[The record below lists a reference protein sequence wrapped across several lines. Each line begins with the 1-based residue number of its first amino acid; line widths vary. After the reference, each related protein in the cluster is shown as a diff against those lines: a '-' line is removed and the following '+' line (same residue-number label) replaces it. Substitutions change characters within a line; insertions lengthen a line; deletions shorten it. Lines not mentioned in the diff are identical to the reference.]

1 MGLTNFPNGISSFGI
16 PVMGAGDLT
25 TTGNIWFVS
34 SGSGSDG
41 NTGTDKDHP
50 FATLDYAIGKCTAS
64 QGDIII
70 VMPGHAETTTAI
82 AADVIG
88 ISIIGLGVGRSRP
101 TFTATTAA
109 SDLIDVTVASVKIQ
123 NIRLIGAASGCTGL
137 ISLVAGADFQAI
149 GCSFEHGATPT
160 SAISVGATSPRFSF
174 IGCNFLGSA
183 NGPAAAIDIVAT
195 GDDDFI
201 VKNCIF
207 NYGRYGLDTAGIR
220 ANADAADG
228 GTIDSCIF
236 IGMDT
241 AAVDFNS
248 SDTANVA
255 GVISNCTVGMGA
267 DTANID
273 TAIDPG
279 GYGLFNVYVT
289 DIVSERGA
297 NIPVT
302 SPA

>member
-1 MGLTNFPNGISSFGI
+1 MGLTRYPHGISSFGI
-16 PVMGAGDLT
+16 PVLGGGSLT
-25 TTGNIWFVS
+25 TTGDIYFVQNTN
-34 SGSGSDG
+34 GSNG
-41 NTGTDKDHP
+41 NEGNDKDHP

-70 VMPGHAETTTAI
+70 LMPGHAETTTAI
-82 AADVIG
+82 ALDVAG
-88 ISIIGLGVGRSRP
+88 ISIVGLGVGRTRP

-109 SDLIDVTVASVKIQ
+109 TDLIDVTVANCKIE
-123 NIRLIGAASGCTGL
+123 NIRLVGAASGCTSL
-137 ISLVAGADFQAI
+137 ISLVGAADFQAV

-183 NGPAAAIDIVAT
+183 NGPAVAIDIVAT

-201 VKNCIF
+201 IRDCIF

-220 ANADAADG
+220 ANVDAADG
-228 GTIDSCIF
+228 GLIQNCQF

-241 AAVDFNS
+241 AAIDFNS
-248 SDTANVA
+248 SDTANIA
-255 GVISNCTVGMGA
+255 GLILDCSIGMGA

-273 TAIDPG
+273 TAIDMSS
-279 GYGLFNVYVT
+279 YGCIRTYCT
-289 DIVSERGA
+289 DLPAEGA
-297 NIPVT
+297 GHIPVT
-302 SPA
+302 TPS